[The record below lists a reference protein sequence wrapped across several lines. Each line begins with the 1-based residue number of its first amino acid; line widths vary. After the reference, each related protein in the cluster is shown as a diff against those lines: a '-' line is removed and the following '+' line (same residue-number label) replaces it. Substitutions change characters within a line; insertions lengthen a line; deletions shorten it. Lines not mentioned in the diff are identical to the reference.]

1 MGFAT
6 GSFGKKGGGG
16 GGDGVVGRKKEKR
29 DRRIGRNRGYGGGAL
44 GARRITLT
52 LGAIRG

>member
-16 GGDGVVGRKKEKR
+16 GDGVVGRKKEKR
-29 DRRIGRNRGYGGGAL
+29 GKRIGRNRGYGGGAL